1 MHNNF
6 TLLVSHFQASKQWAD
21 GDAMSTNRTERQCW
35 LLIHLSNVWESYS
48 RALELGCPV
57 WPPIPKGGGEWA
69 VCRDEQNHNIK
80 GWVVSALEVALPNPK
95 MCAQPCG
102 NGGGKYCKSNKSCGV
117 CQKRH
122 VTNARSIARN
132 KRSAGAK
139 IPTDNDHF
147 SLFTD
152 TLLIRGSSDS
162 GFSGSICGSYFQT
175 STFMFTVGL

>member
-132 KRSAGAK
+132 KRRSEDPDR
-139 IPTDNDHF
+139 PTNSPF
-147 SLFTD
+147 SS
-152 TLLIRGSSDS
+152 TLSS
-162 GFSGSICGSYFQT
+162 FVVRQT
-175 STFMFTVGL
+175 QASQGRSVDPIFKRPLSCLR